1 MSVADWE
8 EVFCIAVVVDCV
20 IGLVWYLWHGGW

>member
-1 MSVADWE
+1 MSTADWQ

-20 IGLVWYLWHGGW
+20 VGLVWYLWHGGW